1 MGAVA
6 SLKGFTFS
14 GFFAWLLWCLVHI
27 LSLVGFRKRVF
38 VVFSWLWSYLSF
50 TKSARLITGDSRDA
64 DPSVEKT
71 PVHPKKRD

>member
-1 MGAVA
+1 MA